1 MFIENRIKKRNE
13 TDSCNERRFFNLDQ
27 KVFPK
32 KWETKN
38 YNGTARVKTQVV
50 TNSNSG
56 IKENG
61 LLIAQ
66 PKEQLFAKLK
76 QLERSLRELS

>member
-1 MFIENRIKKRNE
+1 MGNKKLQWNRKSE
-13 TDSCNERRFFNLDQ
+13 
-27 KVFPK
+27 
-32 KWETKN
+32 
-38 YNGTARVKTQVV
+38 
-50 TNSNSG
+50 NSG
-56 IKENG
+56 GNKQQQWNYKENG

>member
-1 MFIENRIKKRNE
+1 MGN
-13 TDSCNERRFFNLDQ
+13 
-27 KVFPK
+27 
-32 KWETKN
+32 KN

>member
-1 MFIENRIKKRNE
+1 MGN
-13 TDSCNERRFFNLDQ
+13 
-27 KVFPK
+27 
-32 KWETKN
+32 KN

-76 QLERSLRELS
+76 QLERSLRELSKMTVQAKKSVR